1 MGHFLQKTFSTSLNR
16 DFSSWTAIQVAE
28 GKGPDYHVWNAIAGK
43 SVAIAMTHVA
53 GAPRQRFGVSMTL
66 MTDQEH
72 LLVMEDISQVIKCQ

>member
-16 DFSSWTAIQVAE
+16 DIPLWTAIQVAE
-28 GKGPDYHVWNAIAGK
+28 GKGHDYHVWNVIAGK

-66 MTDQEH
+66 TTDQEH
-72 LLVMEDISQVIKCQ
+72 LGVMEDLSQMTKCQ